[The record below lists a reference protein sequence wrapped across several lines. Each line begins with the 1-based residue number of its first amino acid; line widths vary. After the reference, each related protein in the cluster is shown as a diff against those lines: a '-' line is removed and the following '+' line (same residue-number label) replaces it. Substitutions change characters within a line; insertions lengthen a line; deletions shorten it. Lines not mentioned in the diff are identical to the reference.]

1 MISLM
6 GRYRCEVMLDC
17 HGNYNSQLSMPSIW
31 SIIYHDVTNEN
42 PAPQGRGEVD
52 TRSCIVLLL
61 DLFTQWFAGD
71 QLSHVILTEVIKS
84 VSYSVMSCDLC
95 YDHVILLKLSRV

>member
-6 GRYRCEVMLDC
+6 GRYKSEVMLSC
-17 HGNYNSQLSMPSIW
+17 HSNYTTLQLSMPSIW

-71 QLSHVILTEVIKS
+71 QLCHVILTEVIKS
-84 VSYSVMSCDLC
+84 VSYCYVM
-95 YDHVILLKLSRV
+95 